1 MSENARPEPRGAIAA
16 SAAAVDSAVEV
27 VQEAASAVERN
38 VTEGI
43 QPDINELRLY
53 VAELNQAANIRQ
65 KRLLWSVWVL
75 IGLNLLT
82 LVSVFLT

>member
-1 MSENARPEPRGAIAA
+1 MSENAKPGPHGAITA
-16 SAAAVDSAVEV
+16 SAAAMDDAVEV

-53 VAELNQAANIRQ
+53 VSELNEAANIRQ

-82 LVSVFLT
+82 LISVFLT